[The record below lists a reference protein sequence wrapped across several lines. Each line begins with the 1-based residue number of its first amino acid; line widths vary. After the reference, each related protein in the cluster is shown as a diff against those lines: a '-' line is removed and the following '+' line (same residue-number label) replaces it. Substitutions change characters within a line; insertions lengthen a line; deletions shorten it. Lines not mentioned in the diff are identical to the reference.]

1 MRDNKFTI
9 NLITPGLS
17 PAQTRAQAVELL
29 RDLDALVDAVTRG
42 VAQRASA
49 HVTRLH
55 ALQRRIENL
64 DDKVKQLSASKSAR
78 TMLSSA
84 TYPKIDEFENYE
96 LVYGDVPT
104 TRLVEHLAAVK
115 DLEVIARA
123 SVLELGMIERQNVFR
138 EETAEMFWQEMSR
151 DASSGRAL
159 ASGRDGLGTLP
170 AKLDSLNEC
179 LLFNTDVNPY
189 VEYALVDNLMN
200 ADEDELDGDDED
212 GSKSDEDDEYDDWK
226 NLADAPTSMSN
237 AYGSV
242 QATQFGFRP
251 TAGALPE
258 LNLPTSLPSLRNAAD
273 ISWSGATRAASIAP
287 SSTATPLPDVV
298 IAAPTASASAAPPPP
313 PPFLVGGST
322 APPPPPPPPPL
333 PPPLPPGAFASGEPP
348 SAGPP
353 AQLPPGATPND
364 GGRGA
369 LMEAIRNK
377 DARNRLR
384 KRGQSGAAPLTPPR
398 PSPEPDLRGALM
410 DAIRAKPALK
420 SSDARTTTTTTSAS
434 AAPPAAPRQMS
445 MMEELANSL
454 GRRRSA
460 IVASGDVDV
469 REKMSKS
476 PASAAGVVGIG
487 EFLAR
492 GGAAAGANAN
502 ANDDDD
508 DDDDTFS
515 DESWDDD

>member
-1 MRDNKFTI
+1 MRDDKFTL

-29 RDLDALVDAVTRG
+29 RDLDALADGVARG
-42 VAQRASA
+42 IAQRASA
-49 HVTRLH
+49 HTARLH

-64 DDKVKQLSASKSAR
+64 DDTVKQLSASKSAR

-84 TYPKIDEFENYE
+84 KYPKVDEFENYE
-96 LVYGDVPT
+96 LLYGDVPT

-115 DLEVIARA
+115 DLEVVARA

-138 EETAEMFWQEMSR
+138 EETAEIFWREAAR

-170 AKLDSLNEC
+170 ATLDSLNEC

-200 ADEDELDGDDED
+200 ADDDEFD
-212 GSKSDEDDEYDDWK
+212 GADGGELKSDDEDEYDDWK

-237 AYGSV
+237 AYGSM

-258 LNLPTSLPSLRNAAD
+258 LKLPTSLPTLRNAAD
-273 ISWSGATRAASIAP
+273 ISWSGASRAASIAP

-298 IAAPTASASAAPPPP
+298 IAAPSASASE
-313 PPFLVGGST
+313 

-333 PPPLPPGAFASGEPP
+333 PRGSAPPPPPPPPPPPLPPFATGEPP
-348 SAGPP
+348 SSGPP
-353 AQLPPGATPND
+353 AQLPPGAAPND
-364 GGRGA
+364 GGRSA

-377 DARNRLR
+377 DSRNRLR
-384 KRGQSGAAPLTPPR
+384 KRNQTGAPLTPPR
-398 PSPEPDLRGALM
+398 PAPSTAPAEPDLRGALM
-410 DAIRAKPALK
+410 DAIRAKPTLK
-420 SSDARTTTTTTSAS
+420 SSSAS
-434 AAPPAAPRQMS
+434 AATTTTATTTNAPSRQMS
-445 MMEELANSL
+445 MIEELANSL

-469 REKMSKS
+469 REKIREKS
-476 PASAAGVVGIG
+476 SGGVVGLG

-492 GGAAAGANAN
+492 GGAAAG
-502 ANDDDD
+502 DGDGDE
-508 DDDDTFS
+508 TFS

>member
-1 MRDNKFTI
+1 MRDDKFTL

-29 RDLDALVDAVTRG
+29 RDLDALADGVARG
-42 VAQRASA
+42 IAQRASSHTA
-49 HVTRLH
+49 RLH

-84 TYPKIDEFENYE
+84 KYPKVDEFENYE
-96 LVYGDVPT
+96 LLYGDVPT

-115 DLEVIARA
+115 ELEVIARA

-138 EETAEMFWQEMSR
+138 EETAEMFWREAAR

-170 AKLDSLNEC
+170 ATLDSLNEC

-200 ADEDELDGDDED
+200 ADDDEFDGADGGELKSDDED
-212 GSKSDEDDEYDDWK
+212 KYDDWK

-237 AYGSV
+237 AYGSM

-258 LNLPTSLPSLRNAAD
+258 LKLPTSLPTLRNAAD
-273 ISWSGATRAASIAP
+273 ISWSGASRAASIAP

-298 IAAPTASASAAPPPP
+298 IAAPSSSASEA
-313 PPFLVGGST
+313 
-322 APPPPPPPPPL
+322 PPPPPPPL
-333 PPPLPPGAFASGEPP
+333 PRGSAPPPPPPFATGEP
-348 SAGPP
+348 SSSGPP
-353 AQLPPGATPND
+353 AQLPPGAAPND
-364 GGRGA
+364 GGRSA

-384 KRGQSGAAPLTPPR
+384 KRGQPGAPPR
-398 PSPEPDLRGALM
+398 PAPSTAPAEPDLRGALM
-410 DAIRAKPALK
+410 DAIRAKPTLK
-420 SSDARTTTTTTSAS
+420 SSSASAATTTTTTTTTD
-434 AAPPAAPRQMS
+434 APSRQMS

-469 REKMSKS
+469 REKIREKLSG
-476 PASAAGVVGIG
+476 GVVGLG

-492 GGAAAGANAN
+492 GGAAAG
-502 ANDDDD
+502 DGGGG